1 MHDLDWPRAWG
12 GPLPRGVMRATPGD
26 FQVREQL
33 NFTPDRAGVHVLV
46 KIRKRG
52 VNTEWVARRLAALAG
67 VKRHAIGYAGLK
79 DRHAVTDQWFSVDL
93 SGREE
98 PGWRRLESEEI
109 TVLEVTRHTRKLR
122 QGAVAANAFQVTLRG
137 VTGDTGT
144 LEARLQCIADE
155 GVPNYFGEQR
165 FGRDNLERA
174 RAMFRGE
181 IKVRDRFKRGIYL
194 SAARALL
201 FNRVLARRVEAGAW
215 NRILPGDA
223 LILHGSNSF
232 FVCEEKDA
240 LQERLQIGDIHPS
253 GPLWGRGELPCK
265 GDAAALENTALAGDG
280 LWRKGLEEAGLKQQ
294 RRSLRVIPREMTW
307 HMPSAQVLR
316 MRFILPAGSYAT
328 AVLREVVAAGSGA
341 L

>member
-1 MHDLDWPRAWG
+1 MHDLDWPHAWG
-12 GPLPRGVMRATPGD
+12 GPLLQGVMRAIPDD

-33 NFTPDRAGVHVLV
+33 NFTPDQAGVHALV

-52 VNTEWVARRLAALAG
+52 ANTEWLARRLAQLAG

-79 DRHAVTDQWFSVDL
+79 DRHAVTDQWFSADL

-98 PGWRRLESEEI
+98 PDWRRLEGEKI

-122 QGAVAANAFQVTLRG
+122 QGAVAANAFQITLRG
-137 VTGDTGT
+137 VTGDTGG
-144 LEARLQCIADE
+144 LEARLQSIANE
-155 GVPNYFGEQR
+155 GAPNYFGEQR
-165 FGRDNLERA
+165 FGRDNLARA
-174 RAMFRGE
+174 RAMFSGE
-181 IKVRDRFKRGIYL
+181 FKVRDRFKRGIYL

-232 FVCEEKDA
+232 FVCGNEDA
-240 LQERLQIGDIHPS
+240 LQERLRQGDIHPS

-265 GDAAALENTALAGDG
+265 GEPAALEETALADDE
-280 LWRKGLEEAGLKQQ
+280 LWRRGLEEAGLKQQ
-294 RRSLRVIPREMTW
+294 RRPLRVIPREMTW
-307 HMPSAQVLR
+307 RMPSPQVLQLC
-316 MRFILPAGSYAT
+316 FVLPAGSYAT
-328 AVLREVVAAGSGA
+328 AILREIVVTV
-341 L
+341 